1 MYKVFKIRIKV
12 ILNLILM
19 SVMLLLFSIF
29 QSEVESWWYLV
40 IPMGLVILF
49 VFLLDFYIEAVAAN
63 HLQGPRTAVYGT
75 YAIIISALMLGLTWN
90 HPMVSWITTV
100 TKDIITEDHVLS
112 GGVIFSLMT
121 FILGNYTVLG
131 SIYFG
136 FFILLLPWNRL
147 NNGKQHHSTIM
158 ILLKYLKCMYMYL
171 FCIPGMGIICK
182 ICGLYTIIH

>member
-1 MYKVFKIRIKV
+1 
-12 ILNLILM
+12 
-19 SVMLLLFSIF
+19 
-29 QSEVESWWYLV
+29 
-40 IPMGLVILF
+40 MGLVILF